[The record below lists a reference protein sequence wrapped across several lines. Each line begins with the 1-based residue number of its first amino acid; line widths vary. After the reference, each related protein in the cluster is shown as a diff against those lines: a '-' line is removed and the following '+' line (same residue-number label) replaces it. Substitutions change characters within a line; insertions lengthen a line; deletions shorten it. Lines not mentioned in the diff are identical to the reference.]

1 MNEQCS
7 WSVSA
12 RSDLVDD
19 GGPDSFNEGGPAELQ
34 FAGTANQLP
43 VCAALFVSILISHA
57 VHYEG
62 RCVEKHRG

>member
-1 MNEQCS
+1 MMNEQCS
-7 WSVSA
+7 WSA

-19 GGPDSFNEGGPAELQ
+19 GGPDSCNDLKADQ
-34 FAGTANQLP
+34 FAGREPTELP
-43 VCAALFVSILISHA
+43 VCAALLVSILISHA